1 MEGMKKW
8 VIEHFLIDVFSW
20 CSSGQGSRCRTCVH
34 EEQGATFYEAAT
46 LTQDEMTHYVGNIKR
61 SPARVYNSKYRL
73 WSQTLNSDF
82 LGGPVIKNPPASAGD
97 LGSIPVQVTK
107 IQHASVWSKK
117 GKKEKSLKK
126 FNNCPKIYRCD
137 AMIKKKSECQ
147 CRRHKRWGLEP
158 WVRKIPRR
166 RKWQPIPVF
175 LPGKSYG
182 QSSLAG
188 YSACCRKRVGY
199 DLASIQTFYQY

>member
-1 MEGMKKW
+1 M
-8 VIEHFLIDVFSW
+8 
-20 CSSGQGSRCRTCVH
+20 H
-34 EEQGATFYEAAT
+34 EEQGATFYEAAK

-137 AMIKKKSECQ
+137 AMIKKNLNANAEDTRDEGWNPESGRSPGEGNGNPFQ
-147 CRRHKRWGLEP
+147 CSCLENP
-158 WVRKIPRR
+158 MDRVAWRATVH
-166 RKWQPIPVF
+166 VV
-175 LPGKSYG
+175 GKE
-182 QSSLAG
+182 L
-188 YSACCRKRVGY
+188 
-199 DLASIQTFYQY
+199 DTT